1 MSNKKKKIK
10 IIIFGAS
17 GSIGSYLAKEYISQ
31 NNELLLFVKNIKKKK
46 KILDELKFHSSSKK
60 ITIDQLNI
68 KKLSSI
74 KKKLNKHKSFIKNKN
89 IIINA
94 TGGLGEIK
102 NILKV
107 NLKKFKNTMDIN
119 FFFNLLLLQNL
130 SKFIKNNKN
139 LLLILFSGGGV
150 TNYRKNFSSY
160 SISKLA
166 LVKFVEIVSNELNNK
181 NIRINAIAPGIIK
194 SKMIDITMKNSKL
207 VSKKEII
214 KIEKEINYSND
225 ALKKLFKVI
234 NFLSS
239 NKGKKITGKLISSKW
254 DNIEIWSK
262 KKIEKLNDKDLYFM
276 RRVQ

>member
-1 MSNKKKKIK
+1 MVTTKKKIK

-31 NNELLLFVKNIKKKK
+31 NYEVLLFVKNIKSKK

-68 KKLSSI
+68 KKLFLI
-74 KKKLNKHKSFIKNKN
+74 KKKLNKHKSFIKNTN

-94 TGGLGEIK
+94 TGSLGEIK

-130 SKFIKNNKN
+130 SKFIKDNKN

-194 SKMIDITMKNSKL
+194 SKMIDITMKNRKL

>member
-1 MSNKKKKIK
+1 MVTTKKKIK
-10 IIIFGAS
+10 VIIFGAS

-31 NNELLLFVKNIKKKK
+31 NNEVLLFVKNIKAKK

-68 KKLSSI
+68 KKLFSI
-74 KKKLNKHKSFIKNKN
+74 KKKLNKHKSFIKNTN

-94 TGGLGEIK
+94 TGSLGEIK

-119 FFFNLLLLQNL
+119 FFFNLVLLQNL

-166 LVKFVEIVSNELNNK
+166 LVKFVEIASNEINNK

-194 SKMIDITMKNSKL
+194 SKMIDITMKNRKL

>member
-1 MSNKKKKIK
+1 MVTTKKKIK

-31 NNELLLFVKNIKKKK
+31 NYEVLLFVKNIKSKK

-68 KKLSSI
+68 KKLFLI
-74 KKKLNKHKSFIKNKN
+74 KKKLNKHKSFIKNTN

-94 TGGLGEIK
+94 TGSLGEIK

-160 SISKLA
+160 SISKLS
-166 LVKFVEIVSNELNNK
+166 LVKLIEIISNEINNK

-194 SKMIDITMKNSKL
+194 SKMIDITMKNRKL

>member
-1 MSNKKKKIK
+1 M
-10 IIIFGAS
+10 
-17 GSIGSYLAKEYISQ
+17 
-31 NNELLLFVKNIKKKK
+31 
-46 KILDELKFHSSSKK
+46 
-60 ITIDQLNI
+60 
-68 KKLSSI
+68 
-74 KKKLNKHKSFIKNKN
+74 
-89 IIINA
+89 
-94 TGGLGEIK
+94 GEIK

-194 SKMIDITMKNSKL
+194 SKMIDITMKNRKL

>member
-1 MSNKKKKIK
+1 MVTTKKKIK

-31 NNELLLFVKNIKKKK
+31 NYEVLLFVKNIKSKK

-68 KKLSSI
+68 KKLFLI
-74 KKKLNKHKSFIKNKN
+74 KKKLNKHKSFIKNTN

-94 TGGLGEIK
+94 TGSLGEIK

-194 SKMIDITMKNSKL
+194 SKMIDITMKNRKL

>member
-1 MSNKKKKIK
+1 MVTTKKKIK
-10 IIIFGAS
+10 VIIFGAS

-31 NNELLLFVKNIKKKK
+31 NNEVLLFVKNIKSKK

-60 ITIDQLNI
+60 IIIDQLNI
-68 KKLSSI
+68 KKLSLI
-74 KKKLNKHKSFIKNKN
+74 KKKLNKHKSFIKNTN

-119 FFFNLLLLQNL
+119 FFFNLVLLQNL

-194 SKMIDITMKNSKL
+194 SKMIDITMKNRKL

>member
-1 MSNKKKKIK
+1 MVTTKKKIK

-31 NNELLLFVKNIKKKK
+31 NNEVLLFVKNIKSKK
-46 KILDELKFHSSSKK
+46 KILDELKFHSSLKK
-60 ITIDQLNI
+60 INIDQLNI

-74 KKKLNKHKSFIKNKN
+74 KKKLNKHKSFIKNTN

-194 SKMIDITMKNSKL
+194 SKMIDITMKNRKL

>member
-1 MSNKKKKIK
+1 MVTTKKKIK
-10 IIIFGAS
+10 VIIFGAT

-31 NNELLLFVKNIKKKK
+31 NNEVLLFVKNIKSKK

-68 KKLSSI
+68 KKLFSI
-74 KKKLNKHKSFIKNKN
+74 KKKLNKYKSFIKNTN

-94 TGGLGEIK
+94 TGSLGEIK

-119 FFFNLLLLQNL
+119 FFFNLVLLQNL
-130 SKFIKNNKN
+130 LKFIKNNKN

-166 LVKFVEIVSNELNNK
+166 LVKFVEIASNEINNK

-194 SKMIDITMKNSKL
+194 SKMIDITMKNRKL

-214 KIEKEINYSND
+214 KIKKEINFSND

-254 DNIEIWSK
+254 DNIEIWNK
-262 KKIEKLNDKDLYFM
+262 KKIEKLNDKDLYLM

>member
-1 MSNKKKKIK
+1 MGITKKKIK

-31 NNELLLFVKNIKKKK
+31 NNELLLFVKNIKSKK
-46 KILDELKFHSSSKK
+46 KILDELKFYSSLKK

-68 KKLSSI
+68 KNFSSI
-74 KKKLNKHKSFIKNKN
+74 NKKLNKHKSFIKNTN

-94 TGGLGEIK
+94 TGSLGEIK

-107 NLKKFKNTMDIN
+107 NLKKFKNTMDVN
-119 FFFNLLLLQNL
+119 FFFNLVLLQNL

-160 SISKLA
+160 SISKLS
-166 LVKFVEIVSNELNNK
+166 LVKFVEIVSNEINNK

-194 SKMIDITMKNSKL
+194 SKMIDITMKNRKL

-214 KIEKEINYSND
+214 KIEKEINYSKN

-239 NKGKKITGKLISSKW
+239 NKGKKVTGKLISSKW

-262 KKIEKLNDKDLYFM
+262 KKIEKLNDNDLYFM

>member
-1 MSNKKKKIK
+1 MVTTKKKIK

-31 NNELLLFVKNIKKKK
+31 NYEVLLFVKNIKSKK

-68 KKLSSI
+68 KKLFSI
-74 KKKLNKHKSFIKNKN
+74 KKKLNKHKSFIKNTN

-94 TGGLGEIK
+94 TGSLGEIK

-181 NIRINAIAPGIIK
+181 NIRVNAIAPGIIK
-194 SKMIDITMKNSKL
+194 SKMIDITMKNRKL

-214 KIEKEINYSND
+214 KIKKEINYSND

-262 KKIEKLNDKDLYFM
+262 KKIEKLNDNDLYFM

>member
-1 MSNKKKKIK
+1 MGTTKKKIK

-17 GSIGSYLAKEYISQ
+17 GSIGSYLAEEYISQ
-31 NNELLLFVKNIKKKK
+31 NNELLLFVKNFKSKKKM
-46 KILDELKFHSSSKK
+46 LDKFKFHGSSK
-60 ITIDQLNI
+60 IIVDQLNI
-68 KKLSSI
+68 KNFSSI
-74 KKKLNKHKSFIKNKN
+74 SKKLNKHKSFIKNTN

-94 TGGLGEIK
+94 TGSLGEIK

-194 SKMIDITMKNSKL
+194 SKMIDITMNNRKL

-214 KIEKEINYSND
+214 KIKKEINYSND

-262 KKIEKLNDKDLYFM
+262 KKIEKLNNNDLYFM

>member
-1 MSNKKKKIK
+1 MVTTKKKIK
-10 IIIFGAS
+10 VIIFGAS

-31 NNELLLFVKNIKKKK
+31 NNEVLLFVKNIKSKK

-60 ITIDQLNI
+60 IIIDQLNI
-68 KKLSSI
+68 KKLSLI
-74 KKKLNKHKSFIKNKN
+74 KKKLNKHKSFIKNTN

-94 TGGLGEIK
+94 TGSLGEIK

-194 SKMIDITMKNSKL
+194 SKMIDITMKNRKL

>member
-1 MSNKKKKIK
+1 MVTTKKKIK

-31 NNELLLFVKNIKKKK
+31 NYEVLLFVKNIKSKK

-68 KKLSSI
+68 KKLFSI
-74 KKKLNKHKSFIKNKN
+74 KKKLNKHKSFIKNTN

-94 TGGLGEIK
+94 TGSLGEIK

-194 SKMIDITMKNSKL
+194 SKMIDITMKNRKL

>member
-1 MSNKKKKIK
+1 MVTTKKKIK

-31 NNELLLFVKNIKKKK
+31 NYEVLLFVKNIKSKK

-68 KKLSSI
+68 KKLFLI
-74 KKKLNKHKSFIKNKN
+74 KKKLNKHKSFIKNTN

-94 TGGLGEIK
+94 TGSLGEIK

-194 SKMIDITMKNSKL
+194 SKMIDITMKNRKL

-214 KIEKEINYSND
+214 KIKKEINYSND

>member
-1 MSNKKKKIK
+1 MVTTKKKIK
-10 IIIFGAS
+10 VIIFGAS

-31 NNELLLFVKNIKKKK
+31 NNEVLLFVKNIKSKK

-60 ITIDQLNI
+60 IIIDQLNI
-68 KKLSSI
+68 KKLSLI
-74 KKKLNKHKSFIKNKN
+74 KKKLNKHKSFIKNTN

-194 SKMIDITMKNSKL
+194 SKMIDITMKNRKL

>member
-1 MSNKKKKIK
+1 MVTTKKKIK
-10 IIIFGAS
+10 VIIFGAS

-31 NNELLLFVKNIKKKK
+31 NNEVLLFVKNIKSKK

-68 KKLSSI
+68 KKLFSI
-74 KKKLNKHKSFIKNKN
+74 KKKLNKHKSFIKNTN

-94 TGGLGEIK
+94 TGSLGEIK

-194 SKMIDITMKNSKL
+194 SKMIDITMKNRKL

>member
-1 MSNKKKKIK
+1 MVTTKKKIK

-31 NNELLLFVKNIKKKK
+31 NYEVLLFVKNIKSKK

-68 KKLSSI
+68 KKLFSI
-74 KKKLNKHKSFIKNKN
+74 KKKLNKHKSFIKNTN

-94 TGGLGEIK
+94 TGSLGEIK

-139 LLLILFSGGGV
+139 LLLIFFSGGGV

-194 SKMIDITMKNSKL
+194 SKMIDITMKNRKL